1 MHTIL
6 DLSPETTI
14 GRRVK
19 MTMTVT
25 TINYSDIDMAIFEEC
40 FNDTLPYLD
49 RDPPN
54 IIWEEGGLTPSSSAA
69 DKLQYCKDCYGDGD
83 SAKIIF
89 KLDIDGRIVNYG
101 YGALETG
108 APNRFVHLMD
118 LLRKDASGS
127 RSWTYTAEYNTK
139 IDAWYKS
146 VSGGEVTSSLWVI
159 PESTMEKAY
168 DDCVTAGFLT
178 YEVAENKTYHGRPY
192 RKLIVTFK

>member
-54 IIWEEGGLTPSSSAA
+54 IIWEEGGLTASTSTA
-69 DKLQYCKDCYGDGD
+69 
-83 SAKIIF
+83 IIF
-89 KLDIDGRIVNYG
+89 
-101 YGALETG
+101 
-108 APNRFVHLMD
+108 
-118 LLRKDASGS
+118 S
-127 RSWTYTAEYNTK
+127 
-139 IDAWYKS
+139 
-146 VSGGEVTSSLWVI
+146 
-159 PESTMEKAY
+159 
-168 DDCVTAGFLT
+168 
-178 YEVAENKTYHGRPY
+178 
-192 RKLIVTFK
+192 